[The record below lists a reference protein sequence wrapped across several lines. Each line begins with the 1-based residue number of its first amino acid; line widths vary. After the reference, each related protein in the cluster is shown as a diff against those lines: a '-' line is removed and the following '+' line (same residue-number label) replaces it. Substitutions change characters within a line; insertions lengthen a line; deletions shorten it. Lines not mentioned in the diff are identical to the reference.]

1 MASERL
7 FPCDLAR
14 FDASEVVDSP
24 CSSCL
29 RQFMA
34 SKLALNASL
43 WLFLGLEPL
52 PLLIVFWILVL
63 VLSGKITE

>member
-14 FDASEVVDSP
+14 FDALGVLWA
-24 CSSCL
+24 CL

-34 SKLALNASL
+34 SKLVLKDSL
-43 WLFLGLEPL
+43 WLFRALEPL
-52 PLLIVFWILVL
+52 PLLIVFWISVL
-63 VLSGKITE
+63 VLSGKITG